1 MGLFK
6 LIELFNNV
14 NGESNRAGIVGN
26 GTGNALA
33 NPPVGV
39 GREFIA
45 LVWIKFFRWPGSAPG
60 HLLELSRG
68 RGLLYL
74 NSV

>member
-26 GTGNALA
+26 GTGNA
-33 NPPVGV
+33 
-39 GREFIA
+39 
-45 LVWIKFFRWPGSAPG
+45 PGEST
-60 HLLELSRG
+60 SR
-68 RGLLYL
+68 RR
-74 NSV
+74 